1 MSHPQPPPIPTIA
14 RDRHHKFKELDLRV
28 EPLVATSK
36 HNKRKTTEHIKS
48 FTPADLSTYSRD
60 DFHHHIRFL
69 TTYSQSILDNLDHQI
84 RHSIIDVDE
93 YHSRLKSIETI
104 DSELSTLREKISHG
118 SGSSSS
124 SASAIDRKMDQQIIK
139 IENELRRITKY
150 VSPRSLSLLFPFFIY
165 DVQLFLREISP
176 EYHELYNIFQAF
188 FQPLSAEL
196 ITEDREIENIHKII
210 HTQSQSLPGFPSVH
224 ALALV
229 PAPTPTGSAPRS
241 APLYRINAI
250 RHKTLDE
257 KIEGLTIYFPNPS
270 NSSLI
275 SIYGIFKK
283 DSLLHIKRATLF
295 APKVKE
301 LEDDMEYLDMPPAYK
316 KLYLSQ
322 IPSRDFI
329 ALTHQELI
337 HLMKADYEELSSLKN
352 KNISILIKEFLRSPI
367 EKQRRIINLF
377 IMYGVDS
384 QFIAHTIYDLILN
397 QNITSQ
403 GTPLSDLI
411 YQSLHWKVQ
420 ILFRSSKSAEEDAK
434 KKITNFQLSDV
445 PYDQRIANLAAGDH
459 VKAKACEKLKEI
471 NGSKDNSVKAQ
482 QWLDGL
488 LKIPFG
494 VYKEEKIIR
503 YFEQYQGHLS
513 NYVDV
518 ASTKI
523 TAFDETQLNG
533 KNKKL
538 YNLLIDLL
546 ASHKTKILHHSDNE
560 YDQYV
565 ERAKEL
571 LIKYMIYL
579 PMLMVDV
586 KFEYNKE
593 KMIQYQSEIY
603 AENQFIHKISEE
615 EEKEENVPGPFPL
628 ERARRF
634 NLESSGLRVG
644 KERTGSVDLTDE
656 ELLKEM
662 RLDTLS
668 ERNKEIVMKMIET
681 QSFPNS
687 DLLKKSMDELTEVRR
702 MKENL
707 LKQTVSSASAQ
718 PLNHLMDKL
727 TEIEKNLIERSH
739 IKEGGEGG
747 EEEESVNTDEDD
759 EEDEQD
765 PVNTFF
771 RKFAIKNFHE
781 IEDLV
786 IGWMDFKKSKKEYM
800 KYMDKTLDKCVH
812 GHLESKQ
819 QIKRLVGQMMASKK
833 KKGFCLGLQGP
844 PGVGKTTICLNGLA
858 KCLIDENGESRPIIF
873 LPLGGSA
880 NGSTLEGHNYTYLG
894 STWGKIADALMEAKC
909 MNPIIFIDELDK
921 ISKTEHGREIA
932 SILTHVTD
940 QTQNTEFFDKYFQSI
955 PLDLS
960 KVIFIFSY
968 NDRNNVDKILLDRIQ
983 EVKIEPLS
991 KQDKVIISKNYV
1003 LPEIYRN
1010 TGFSKDEIIFPSRIL
1025 SNIIENYTFE
1035 AGVRKLSEILNDIIR
1050 EINLRRIMGTEYE
1063 FPITI
1068 NEALVDEILGDRP
1081 KMSYDKI
1088 LSAPLVGVSYGM
1100 YASSAGYGGGI
1111 SKIQTVFV
1119 PSSSSSKKIAI
1130 QKTTGLAG
1138 EMMKESFDVCM
1149 SVAYNLIPDGI
1160 KKELEKRE
1168 DNGIHIHF
1176 NDSSVNKD
1184 GPSGGQAITLSI
1196 VSLLTN
1202 TKIRNNVAITGE
1214 INLLGFAMKIGGLPS
1229 KINGS
1234 IRAGINT
1241 FIVPKE
1247 NKEDIIQMIRTENR
1261 TKKNLA
1267 ETYGGLQSSS
1277 SLNQGFALQKTSSFL
1292 NLDYSVTGI
1301 TVAQSQSSRPEEMD
1315 FEESEEYPGV
1325 EMIYYKHC
1333 KVYLV
1338 DNIYQ
1343 VLQIALIQDSDGELP
1358 VFKELF

>member
-1 MSHPQPPPIPTIA
+1 MTEPENKGHGLLKMKRPQSHPNQ
-14 RDRHHKFKELDLRV
+14 KFKELDLRV
-28 EPLVATSK
+28 EPLVLSSNTNSSQSHGK
-36 HNKRKTTEHIKS
+36 TGNRKRNTTDHIKS
-48 FTPADLSTYSRD
+48 FTQADFALYTRD
-60 DFHHHIRFL
+60 ELHSHIHFL
-69 TTYSQSILDNLDHQI
+69 TTYLQSILENLDHQI
-84 RHSIIDVDE
+84 RHSHIDMDE
-93 YHSRLKSIETI
+93 YHSRLKSLEAV
-104 DSELSTLREKISHG
+104 DAELDLLRDTTKLNDPVTTTSSH
-118 SGSSSS
+118 S
-124 SASAIDRKMDQQIIK
+124 RKMDHLLTK
-139 IENELRRITKY
+139 VENELRRISKY
-150 VSPRSLSLLFPFFIY
+150 VSPHNLSLIFPFFIY
-165 DVQLFLREISP
+165 DLSIFLREISQ
-176 EYHELYNIFQAF
+176 EYSDLFHLFNTF
-188 FQPLSAEL
+188 FQPLAVEL
-196 ITEDREIENIHKII
+196 ITEERDVENIHKII
-210 HTQSQSLPGFPSVH
+210 HTNAHSHPHPQPQ
-224 ALALV
+224 ALIQWV
-229 PAPTPTGSAPRS
+229 KPMDTKSGPF
-241 APLYRINAI
+241 YRINTI
-250 RHKTLDE
+250 RYKTLEE
-257 KIEGLTIYFPNPS
+257 KIEGLTIYYPNPS
-270 NSSLI
+270 NHHLI
-275 SIYGIFKK
+275 AVHGLFKK
-283 DSLLHIKRATLF
+283 DSLHHIKS
-295 APKVKE
+295 APIPSILSKMKE
-301 LEDDMEYLDMPPAYK
+301 IEEDMEYLDMPPAYK
-316 KLYLSQ
+316 KVYISQ
-322 IPSRDFI
+322 IPTRDFI
-329 ALTHQELI
+329 ALSRQEILHI
-337 HLMKADYEELSSLKN
+337 AKADYEELTSMKN
-352 KNISILIKEFLRSPI
+352 KNISILVKEFLKSPI

-377 IMYGVDS
+377 LIYGMQT
-384 QFIAHTIYDLILN
+384 QFIAHTIYDLLIS
-397 QNITSQ
+397 QNLTAQ
-403 GTPLSDLI
+403 GMPLYDLI

-434 KKITNFQLSDV
+434 KKITNFQLTDI
-445 PYDQRIANLAAGDH
+445 PYDQRIASLQAGDH

-494 VYKEEKIIR
+494 VYKEEKIIK
-503 YFEQYQGHLS
+503 YFELFQSRLS
-513 NYVDV
+513 NYVEV
-518 ASTKI
+518 ATLKI
-523 TAFDETQLNG
+523 GAFDQTQLNDLS
-533 KNKKL
+533 KQL
-538 YNLLIDLL
+538 YHLWMELLS
-546 ASHKTKILHHSDNE
+546 SHKTKILHHSDNE
-560 YDQYV
+560 YDQYM
-565 ERAKEL
+565 ERAKDV
-571 LIKYMIYL
+571 LIKLMIYM
-579 PMLMVDV
+579 PMLMANVR
-586 KFEYNKE
+586 FEYNPE
-593 KMIQYQSEIY
+593 KMIEYR
-603 AENQFIHKISEE
+603 AELSASTSIPSGNRTRSRSRASSISQADPDAPSEE
-615 EEKEENVPGPFPL
+615 AIGDDM
-628 ERARRF
+628 
-634 NLESSGLRVG
+634 
-644 KERTGSVDLTDE
+644 RT
-656 ELLKEM
+656 
-662 RLDTLS
+662 
-668 ERNKEIVMKMIET
+668 I
-681 QSFPNS
+681 
-687 DLLKKSMDELTEVRR
+687 
-702 MKENL
+702 
-707 LKQTVSSASAQ
+707 
-718 PLNHLMDKL
+718 
-727 TEIEKNLIERSH
+727 H
-739 IKEGGEGG
+739 IWDIHEGYD
-747 EEEESVNTDEDD
+747 DEDGD
-759 EEDEQD
+759 ADVDNGTHFATDYQTD

-771 RKFAIKNFHE
+771 QKFVIKNFYE
-781 IEDLV
+781 IEEL
-786 IGWMDFKKSKKEYM
+786 ILSWTDFKKSKKEYM

-858 KCLIDENGESRPIIF
+858 KCLVDENGESRPIIF

-932 SILTHVTD
+932 SILTHITD
-940 QTQNTEFFDKYFQSI
+940 QTQNTEFFDKYFQSV

-983 EVKIEPLS
+983 EVKIAPLS

-1003 LPEIYRN
+1003 LPDIYRN
-1010 TGFSKDEIIFPSRIL
+1010 TGFSRDEIIFPSRIL

-1063 FPITI
+1063 FPIMIT
-1068 NEALVDEILGDRP
+1068 EALVDEILGDRP

-1088 LSAPLVGVSYGM
+1088 LTSPLVGVSYGM

-1119 PSSSSSKKIAI
+1119 PSNSSNKKIAI

-1149 SVAYNLIPDGI
+1149 SVAYNLIPDEI

-1202 TKIRNNVAITGE
+1202 TKVRNNVAITGE

-1247 NKEDIIQMIRTENR
+1247 NREDIVQMIRTENR
-1261 TKKNLA
+1261 TKKNLV
-1267 ETYGGLQSSS
+1267 ETYGGANSQSSPSHS
-1277 SLNQGFALQKTSSFL
+1277 SLSSVGIPLQKTSSFL
-1292 NLDYSVTGI
+1292 NLDYTPTGVVRASDFTEDI
-1301 TVAQSQSSRPEEMD
+1301 E
-1315 FEESEEYPGV
+1315 FEECDEYPGV

-1343 VLQIALIQDSDGELP
+1343 VLQIALVDNEVIFRD
-1358 VFKELF
+1358 LF

>member
-1 MSHPQPPPIPTIA
+1 MSTHGPDPDKKGRRPSSSSRESHPPSQSQSHPS
-14 RDRHHKFKELDLRV
+14 KLKELDLRV
-28 EPLVATSK
+28 EPMIIAGKSAN
-36 HNKRKTTEHIKS
+36 HNKRKTTDHIKS
-48 FTPADLSTYSRD
+48 FHASDFALYSRD
-60 DFHHHIRFL
+60 DLHNHIRFL
-69 TTYSQSILDNLDHQI
+69 NHYMLSIMENLDQQI
-84 RHSIIDVDE
+84 RNCQIDMDE
-93 YHSRLKSIETI
+93 YHSRLKSLEAVDADLAILRDGDRINDQTQ
-104 DSELSTLREKISHG
+104 SQSKATKELS
-118 SGSSSS
+118 
-124 SASAIDRKMDQQIIK
+124 RKTDHLLTK

-150 VSPRSLSLLFPFFIY
+150 IAPLSLIHIFTFFIY
-165 DVQLFLREISP
+165 DLPLFLREIP
-176 EYHELYNIFQAF
+176 QEYADIYHLFATF

-196 ITEDREIENIHKII
+196 ITEEREIENIHKIVRSNS
-210 HTQSQSLPGFPSVH
+210 TPS
-224 ALALV
+224 A
-229 PAPTPTGSAPRS
+229 PAPNLSYPF
-241 APLYRINAI
+241 YRINPI
-250 RHKTLDE
+250 RHKTLEE
-257 KIEGLTIYFPNPS
+257 KIEGLTIYFPNLHGA
-270 NSSLI
+270 SSLI
-275 SIYGIFKK
+275 AVHGIFKK
-283 DSLLHIKRATLF
+283 DSLLHVKRSSIPLF
-295 APKVKE
+295 KSKLRE
-301 LEDDMEYLDMPPAYK
+301 LEEDVEYLDMPPEYK
-316 KLYLSQ
+316 RLYLAQ
-322 IPSRDFI
+322 IPTRDFV
-329 ALTHQELI
+329 ALSRPEII
-337 HLMKADYEELSSLKN
+337 HIMKADYDELTTSKN
-352 KNISILIKEFLRSPI
+352 KNLSILVKEFLKAPI
-367 EKQRRIINLF
+367 ERQRRTLNLF
-377 IMYGVDS
+377 ILHGMQT
-384 QFIAHTIYDLILN
+384 QFTAHTIYDILLS
-397 QNITSQ
+397 QNLSAQ
-403 GTPLSDLI
+403 GMSLPDLL

-420 ILFRSSKSAEEDAK
+420 ILFRSSKSLEEDAK
-434 KKITNFQLSDV
+434 KKITNFQV
-445 PYDQRIANLAAGDH
+445 TEIPYEQRIASLESSDH

-494 VYKEEKIIR
+494 VYKEEKIIK
-503 YFEQYQGHLS
+503 YFELFQSRLA
-513 NYVDV
+513 NYVEV
-518 ASTKI
+518 SSTKI
-523 TAFDETQLNG
+523 TAFEENDLNG
-533 KNKKL
+533 KNKRL
-538 YNLLIDLL
+538 YNLLIALL
-546 ASHKTKILHHSDNE
+546 ASHKTRILHHSDNE
-560 YDQYV
+560 YDQYM

-571 LIKYMIYL
+571 LIKFMIYL
-579 PMLMVDV
+579 PMLMSDV
-586 KFEYNKE
+586 KFDYNKE
-593 KMIQYQSEIY
+593 KMIEYRAEIT
-603 AENQFIHKISEE
+603 AENHFIRNLSEA
-615 EEKEENVPGPFPL
+615 PST
-628 ERARRF
+628 
-634 NLESSGLRVG
+634 SSGSGSVPTSRFDIDLADSRRLRVG

-656 ELLKEM
+656 DLLREM
-662 RLDTLS
+662 RLDTL
-668 ERNKEIVMKMIET
+668 NPTKKAGILKMIESK
-681 QSFPNS
+681 SFPNT
-687 DLLKKSMDELTEVRR
+687 DLLKRSIEELTEVRKLR
-702 MKENL
+702 VNL
-707 LKQTVSSASAQ
+707 LKDSNGINAENADLS
-718 PLNHLMDKL
+718 MD
-727 TEIEKNLIERSH
+727 IDEKE
-739 IKEGGEGG
+739 
-747 EEEESVNTDEDD
+747 
-759 EEDEQD
+759 EEDEEGIQESHDLSDPDDESDDYLAD

-786 IGWMDFKKSKKEYM
+786 ICWSDFKKSKKEYM
-800 KYMDKTLDKCVH
+800 KYMDRTLDKCVH

-858 KCLIDENGESRPIIF
+858 KCLVDENGESRPIIF

-894 STWGKIADALMEAKC
+894 STWGKIADAMMEAKC

-983 EVKIEPLS
+983 EVKIDPLS

-1010 TGFSKDEIIFPSRIL
+1010 TGFSRDEIIFPSRIL

-1035 AGVRKLSEILNDIIR
+1035 AGVRKMSEILNDIIR

-1068 NEALVDEILGDRP
+1068 TESLVDEILGDRP
-1081 KMSYDKI
+1081 KMSYDRI
-1088 LSAPLVGVSYGM
+1088 LAAPLVGVSYGM

-1119 PSSSSSKKIAI
+1119 PSASSNKKIAI

-1149 SVAYNLIPDGI
+1149 SVAYNLMPEEI
-1160 KKELEKRE
+1160 KKELAERE

-1214 INLLGFAMKIGGLPS
+1214 INLLGFSMKIGGLPS

-1247 NKEDIIQMIRTENR
+1247 NREDIVQMIRTENR
-1261 TKKNLA
+1261 TKKNLV
-1267 ETYGGLQSSS
+1267 ETYGGAGGGSSPSLS
-1277 SLNQGFALQKTSSFL
+1277 SVGIPLQKTSSFL
-1292 NLDYSVTGI
+1292 NLDYSPTGVTLKTSNLTDDI
-1301 TVAQSQSSRPEEMD
+1301 E
-1315 FEESEEYPGV
+1315 FEECDDEYPGV

-1343 VLQIALIQDSDGELP
+1343 VLQIALVDHEIT
-1358 VFKELF
+1358 FKDLF